1 MTFHLG
7 YQRNTL
13 IYCVQLSKFSEQ
25 RYKSIEDCANREEDV
40 QKRNY
45 TIFTSL
51 SLLPFLGLAEG
62 IGNATR
68 PEDPYGAL

>member
-13 IYCVQLSKFSEQ
+13 IYCVQLSKK

-62 IGNATR
+62 IENATR